1 MPTYSPDHAEHW
13 QQFIDTA
20 SAKPATSLAQL
31 FINDKNRAAKL
42 SFQAAGL
49 HADFSRQPL
58 DDEALSSLT
67 ALANTLQLPRFING
81 LFAGDIVN
89 TTEQR
94 AALHTAL
101 RHDKSDNSPADNNAE
116 YRDAVKQCHS
126 KMRSIVDR
134 LHQQRWTGYSGKHI
148 TDIVNIGIGGS
159 DLGPKMACAALT
171 AYHHSAINVHF
182 VSNADQADF
191 LQHVATLCPETTA
204 FIVVSKSWT
213 TQETQLNGERAK
225 NWLLNAG
232 CTPEALKQHFI
243 AITTQVE
250 QALAFGVDEANILPM
265 WDWVGGRFSLWSAV
279 GLAIAIATSF
289 ENFEQL
295 LAGAAAMDQHF
306 QHTPLNQN
314 LPFLLAGAEIWN
326 VNVLGR
332 HSQAVVP
339 YSHDL
344 RLLTEHLQQ
353 LVMESNGKSIN
364 HQGGTINY
372 STSPI
377 IWGSAGTVGQH
388 SYHQLLH
395 QGTEVVPVDFILPL
409 TSSDSDQTNHN
420 LMIANC
426 LAQAEV
432 LMDGL
437 SADLIEQRLNEQGME
452 PAQAEQLAPHKAMPG
467 DRPSTLISFE
477 ALTPH
482 TLGALIA
489 LYEHKVFCCS
499 VFWNINPFDQWGVE
513 LGKNVAAKLF
523 AQLSRGDDT
532 DNNPA
537 TQASLQTIL
546 RTIESRSS
554 KLS

>member
-1 MPTYSPDHAEHW
+1 MAIYPPNHNKHW
-13 QQFIDTA
+13 RQFIDTA
-20 SAKPATSLAQL
+20 TAKPATSLTEL
-31 FINDKNRAAKL
+31 FLKDQHRAATF
-42 SFQAAGL
+42 SFQGAGL
-49 HADFSRQPL
+49 DVDLSRQFIDDQALTLLTTLASAL
-58 DDEALSSLT
+58 DLPKQIDRL
-67 ALANTLQLPRFING
+67 LAGG
-81 LFAGDIVN
+81 LVN

-94 AALHTAL
+94 AALHTTL
-101 RHDKSDNSPADNNAE
+101 RSHCNDSNSARNDDVE
-116 YRDAVKQCHS
+116 HCHA
-126 KMRSIVDR
+126 KMRRIVDR
-134 LHQQRWTGYSGKHI
+134 LHRQQWKGYSGKPI

-171 AYHHSAINVHF
+171 PYHHATIKVHY
-182 VSNADQADF
+182 VSNADLADSQQ
-191 LQHVATLCPETTA
+191 LLATLNPETTA

-225 NWLLNAG
+225 HWLLNAG
-232 CTPEALKQHFI
+232 CSSAELNQHFI

-250 QALAFGVDEANILPM
+250 QAVAFGVAEENILPM

-289 ENFEQL
+289 EQFEQL
-295 LAGAAAMDQHF
+295 LTGASAMDQHF
-306 QHTPLNQN
+306 QHTPLNKN
-314 LPFLLAGAEIWN
+314 LPFLMACTEVWN
-326 VNVLGR
+326 VNVLGH

-344 RLLTEHLQQ
+344 RLLTKHLQQ

-364 HQGGTINY
+364 HQAHGVDY

-377 IWGSAGTVGQH
+377 VWGSAGTVGQH

-395 QGTEVVPVDFILPL
+395 QGTEAIPVDFILPL
-409 TSSDSDQTNHN
+409 RSTYGDQANHN

-432 LMDGL
+432 LMDGV
-437 SADLIEQRLNEQGME
+437 SAESAEQQLIQQGMDQ
-452 PAQAEQLAPHKAMPG
+452 AQAKQLAPHKSMPG
-467 DRPSTLISFE
+467 NRPSSLISFD
-477 ALTPH
+477 ALTPQ

-513 LGKNVAAKLF
+513 LGKTVAKKLF
-523 AQLSRGDDT
+523 KQLANLEEKAT
-532 DNNPA
+532 NPA
-537 TQASLQTIL
+537 TKATLEKIL
-546 RTIESRSS
+546 STQ
-554 KLS
+554 KQ

>member
-1 MPTYSPDHAEHW
+1 MTIYPPKHAEYW
-13 QQFIDTA
+13 RQFIDTA
-20 SAKPATSLAQL
+20 TAKPVTSLSEL
-31 FINDKNRAAKL
+31 FLCDKQRAAKL
-42 SFQAAGL
+42 SFQGAGIRVDL
-49 HADFSRQPL
+49 SRQSI
-58 DDEALSSLT
+58 DNDALASLT
-67 ALANTLQLPRFING
+67 TLASTLQLPQQING

-94 AALHTAL
+94 AALHTTL
-101 RHDKSDNSPADNNAE
+101 RNSEGDSSPE
-116 YRDAVKQCHS
+116 HYEVIKHCHT
-126 KMRSIVDR
+126 KMRDIVDR
-134 LHQQRWTGYSGKHI
+134 LHQRQWLGYSGKPI

-171 AYHHSAINVHF
+171 PHHHAAVKVHF
-182 VSNADQADF
+182 VSNADQADSQQ
-191 LQHVATLCPETTA
+191 LLAMLDPQTTV

-225 NWLLNAG
+225 HWLLNAG
-232 CTPEALKQHFI
+232 CKPAELNQHFI
-243 AITTQVE
+243 AITTQVD
-250 QALAFGVDEANILPM
+250 QAVEFGVAEANILPM

-279 GLAIAIATSF
+279 GLAVAIATSF
-289 ENFEQL
+289 EDFEQL
-295 LAGAAAMDQHF
+295 LAGASSMDQHF
-306 QHTPLNQN
+306 QHSPLNEN
-314 LPFLLAGAEIWN
+314 LPFLLACTEVWN
-326 VNVLGR
+326 VNVLG
-332 HSQAVVP
+332 HHNQAVVP

-364 HQGGTINY
+364 HQAHGIDY

-377 IWGSAGTVGQH
+377 VWGSAGTVGQH

-395 QGTEVVPVDFILPL
+395 QGTEPVPVDFILPL
-409 TSSDSDQTNHN
+409 RSAYSDQANHN

-437 SADLIEQRLNEQGME
+437 SAESIEQRLIEQGMDE
-452 PAQAEQLAPHKAMPG
+452 VRAKQLAPHKSMPG
-467 DRPSTLISFE
+467 NRPSTLISFE
-477 ALTPH
+477 ALTPQ

-513 LGKNVAAKLF
+513 LGKTVAAELLG
-523 AQLSRGDDT
+523 QLSKGESKT
-532 DNNPA
+532 SNPA
-537 TQASLQTIL
+537 TEATLEMIFSAQQ
-546 RTIESRSS
+546 
-554 KLS
+554 